1 MEKTKIQQA
10 LEKYDLNL
18 DDKQVAAEVKALLD
32 AHLEENMTPEVKKF
46 LMGSIEL
53 TTLKCTDCDRSVSV
67 STVSTRS
74 TLPYP
79 MSPRYVCSRVSPRLS
94 RTR

>member
-53 TTLKCTDCDRSVSV
+53 TDRKSVV
-67 STVSTRS
+67 
-74 TLPYP
+74 
-79 MSPRYVCSRVSPRLS
+79 
-94 RTR
+94 

>member
-46 LMGSIEL
+46 LMGSI
-53 TTLKCTDCDRSVSV
+53 
-67 STVSTRS
+67 
-74 TLPYP
+74 
-79 MSPRYVCSRVSPRLS
+79 
-94 RTR
+94 